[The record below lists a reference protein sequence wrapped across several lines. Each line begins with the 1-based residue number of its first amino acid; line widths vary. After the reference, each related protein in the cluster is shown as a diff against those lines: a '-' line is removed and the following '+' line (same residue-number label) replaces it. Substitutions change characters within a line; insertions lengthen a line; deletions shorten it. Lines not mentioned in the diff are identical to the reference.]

1 MSRAFVLP
9 AAVFALLGS
18 GCIAWN
24 VGEPVSHVEQV
35 GSRIESKT
43 IAERPVSSRPVF
55 SQPDGK
61 SFRVVLSATV
71 EKDVEMREIV
81 SEKTVTTQNRMS
93 FGLFPGW
100 AEIWEDARLRD
111 AIWQDETEG
120 LEDVPGAVWP
130 LVGPVLF
137 AFDMSALALG
147 TVIGTVNVPNALF
160 VVPFG
165 EDHECWSSW
174 RRHGPAWKKRQI
186 GGCPFGSG
194 GNFASFC
201 GHMTP
206 IGFHRFRVASA
217 TSPVDRACDSRRRT
231 EMGERRIPGPWQ
243 ARLSIPAIKYER
255 TVAVPR
261 SGNEASFEIP
271 LREGGGTESGTVTIL
286 PPANGGAASD
296 AANRTLLARLAG
308 SSHSVRVAIPV
319 KPAPRGGAGVV
330 TNVVVH
336 QHLPTTPVIAP
347 YAVLENNYANGTGRY
362 LIEITDSSKTGPEI
376 HELVAGRIEREVRD
390 AYLAENPGVPADA
403 VRAHAAPSYQG
414 AERKIRYE
422 VSVFSLVPEVDGF
435 SYDDVS
441 RTGVLKLRVP
451 PNADLAAAKRYVREN
466 ISAIVLDKNAVI
478 RTGEPPPRGAKYRSL
493 DENYVDGILT
503 VEFEAA
509 E

>member
-1 MSRAFVLP
+1 MSRGIVLP
-9 AAVFALLGS
+9 AAVAALLGS
-18 GCIAWN
+18 GCVAWN

-35 GSRIESKT
+35 GSRLESKT
-43 IAERPVSSRPVF
+43 LAERPVSARPVF

-61 SFRVVLSATV
+61 RFRVGLSATV

-81 SEKTVTTQNRMS
+81 AEKTVTTQNRMS

-100 AEIWEDARLRD
+100 ADFVYEQEPGFAKVRRIVRRAKQDTVRD
-111 AIWQDETEG
+111 YA
-120 LEDVPGAVWP
+120 
-130 LVGPVLF
+130 
-137 AFDMSALALG
+137 
-147 TVIGTVNVPNALF
+147 
-160 VVPFG
+160 
-165 EDHECWSSW
+165 
-174 RRHGPAWKKRQI
+174 PAWLHAI
-186 GGCPFGSG
+186 VLPPAAVFYVAVSLTGGVIYTPYAMFVEPFSGSYEC
-194 GNFASFC
+194 FRPPHVDDMPAFWS
-201 GHMTP
+201 HMA
-206 IGFHRFRVASA
+206 IVGFHRYQA
-217 TSPVDRACDSRRRT
+217 TSETPPVDRTITSRRRT
-231 EMGERRIPGPWQ
+231 ETGERRIPGPWQ
-243 ARLSIPAIKYER
+243 ARLSIPAIRYER

-261 SGNEASFEIP
+261 AGNEASFEIP
-271 LREGGGTESGTVTIL
+271 PREGGGMESGTVTIL

-296 AANRTLLARLAG
+296 AANRTLFARLEG
-308 SSHSVRVAIPV
+308 TSHSVRVAIPV
-319 KPAPRGGAGVV
+319 KPAPRGGAGIVV

-336 QHLPTTPVIAP
+336 QHPSPSAPEIAP
-347 YAVLENNYANGTGRY
+347 YAVLENDYANGTGRY